1 MAASYREARTPHVHL
16 ERASSEDSSSTPFG
30 DFQLPPP
37 PQHHFPGDGLDF
49 RRPVTSTSGLPQS
62 PSDPPPPRLVLPTV
76 SRDEPAAGPQ
86 SPAMNS
92 WSFVDLTEEEDD
104 GSVTTASNTPLL
116 EAQAQAGSSRATR
129 PPRHPHPIIDLEDD
143 GVTPQL
149 RPARRPTPFYRQSR
163 TQTPRPDTLHRA
175 GPLQDG
181 PEIQFV
187 SSRVRTPPRRTPI
200 HREDSDVILVETRIT
215 NGPNLQPP
223 LRNANIIAEARGNNR
238 AAAGQYLQ
246 HARHQILHNEFGA
259 GHGRYLHDRVNRL
272 NELRV
277 DEIDMED
284 EEDVQV
290 IGGMMAAPNFPV
302 PNFIPPYIDYNAVAF
317 DLGHPRNAPG
327 RPQTPEYVPPP
338 APEEG
343 FTRTP
348 LEDDVLVCPNCLDEL
363 GVGDTE
369 EKKQVW
375 IVKKCGHGYCGT
387 CTNRRKDRPSKGKAK
402 ATDPTMPKPF
412 KTCVV
417 EGCKSAVAAK
427 SMIQLYL

>member
-1 MAASYREARTPHVHL
+1 
-16 ERASSEDSSSTPFG
+16 
-30 DFQLPPP
+30 
-37 PQHHFPGDGLDF
+37 
-49 RRPVTSTSGLPQS
+49 
-62 PSDPPPPRLVLPTV
+62 
-76 SRDEPAAGPQ
+76 
-86 SPAMNS
+86 MNS
-92 WSFVDLTEEEDD
+92 WSFIDLTEEEDD

-129 PPRHPHPIIDLEDD
+129 PPRHPHTIIDLEDD

-149 RPARRPTPFYRQSR
+149 RPARRPTPFYGQSR
-163 TQTPRPDTLHRA
+163 IRTPRPDTPHRP
-175 GPLQDG
+175 GPPQDG

-187 SSRVRTPPRRTPI
+187 SSRVRTPPRRTPV
-200 HREDSDVILVETRIT
+200 HREDSDVILVETRLT

-223 LRNANIIAEARGNNR
+223 LHNANIIAEARGNNR

-284 EEDVQV
+284 EEDVQI
-290 IGGMMAAPNFPV
+290 IGGMMPAPNFPV

-348 LEDDVLVCPNCLDEL
+348 LEDDVLVCPNCSDEL
-363 GVGDTE
+363 GVGDTD

-375 IVKKCGHGYCGT
+375 IVKKCGHVSLNASIYSSPAGSTTLLTCRKVYCGT
-387 CTNRRKDRPSKGKAK
+387 CTNRRRDRPSKGKAK
-402 ATDPTMPKPF
+402 ATDPTLPKPF